1 MTAGT
6 PQADW
11 PPNAASIRDLL
22 EPEILEEV
30 DGRCVLRFSPEP
42 TWTLGN
48 GVVQGGIV
56 TAMLDMAMAIAAG
69 GCSTA
74 TITVDILRPVTGP
87 VITSTGVVDKRGKR
101 LLFASAE
108 LHDAEGRLVARGNQT
123 AVPYD

>member
-1 MTAGT
+1 MV
-6 PQADW
+6 
-11 PPNAASIRDLL
+11 
-22 EPEILEEV
+22 EEV
-30 DGRCVLRFSPEP
+30 DGRCVIRFTPEP

-56 TAMLDMAMAIAAG
+56 TAMLDMAMAIAAR

-74 TITVDILRPVTGP
+74 TITIDILRPVTGP
-87 VITSTGVVDKRGKR
+87 VITATGVVDKRGKR